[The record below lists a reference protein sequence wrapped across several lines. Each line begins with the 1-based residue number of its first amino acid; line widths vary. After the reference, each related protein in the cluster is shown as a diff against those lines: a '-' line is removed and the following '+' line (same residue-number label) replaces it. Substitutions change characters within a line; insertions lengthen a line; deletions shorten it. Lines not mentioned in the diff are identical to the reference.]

1 MESSFKKAYEKTT
14 NSDGSI
20 DLKFKAERIGA
31 HFGSG
36 VGAFLILL
44 LYPVSCAVTYP
55 VASMFGEVGGRNTSN
70 TPILVWNV
78 VAIALFIIA
87 ARMVNIGRTTLTI
100 KPKEGI
106 VFNGKQLPFKDIHS
120 IGTVHETTGNNPKGN
135 AYVSAQS
142 HGTEVKVTRYV
153 RKDLAEAIAA
163 EIRGASGKG
172 RA

>member
-36 VGAFLILL
+36 LGAVLVLL
-44 LYPVSCAVTYP
+44 LFPASCAVTYP
-55 VASMFGEVGGRNTSN
+55 VASMFGEIGGRNTSN
-70 TPILVWNV
+70 TPIFVWNV
-78 VAIALFIIA
+78 LAFALFIIA
-87 ARMVNIGRTTLTI
+87 ARMLNISRTTLTI

-106 VFNGKQLPFKDIHS
+106 VFNGKQLPFKDIQS

-142 HGTEVKVTRYV
+142 HGSEIKVTRYV
-153 RKDLAEAIAA
+153 RKDLADALAA

-172 RA
+172 WA